1 MLNNMILSKLLK
13 ERLNIQSTDTSSMME
28 GIIIDDEKLT
38 VSLTD
43 DTTKGVDFVYKPLT
57 YKFRNFDVIS
67 IFRRTALQN
76 SLNKEVD
83 GNPFIYALKGMNGW
97 VFNITDAEIH
107 KYLKQFIQNCKQ
119 LPGSYDT
126 IIMVPSNHDLNNRFM
141 KALLKYISCKNIIT
155 DYFMKA
161 TWEEAFNS
169 INRTKLKEKCKGSE
183 NKYERLLGR
192 ILDGFKK
199 MGTEF
204 STKHINP
211 RELIKFIDCIITYDT
226 KMISEISPLIDDK
239 NVLILDDTLTSG
251 ETVSRCVQ
259 NITETFSPKSLTVI
273 TLLSKKF
280 KKWQSY

>member
-1 MLNNMILSKLLK
+1 MLSELLK
-13 ERLNIQSTDTSSMME
+13 ERLTIQPTDMSSMME
-28 GIIIDDEKLT
+28 GIIIDDNKLT

-43 DTTKGVDFVYKPLT
+43 DTTKGVDFVDTPLT
-57 YKFRNFDVIS
+57 YKFRKFNVIS
-67 IFRRTALQN
+67 IFRRTPLQN

-83 GNPFIYALKGMNGW
+83 GNPFIYGLKGINGW
-97 VFNITDAEIH
+97 TFNITDAEIH
-107 KYLKQFIQNCKQ
+107 KYLKKFIQNCKQ

-141 KALLKYISCKNIIT
+141 KALLKYISCKNVIT

-169 INRTKLKEKCKGSE
+169 INRAKLKDKCKESE

-199 MGTEF
+199 MGTDF
-204 STKHINP
+204 STKFINP
-211 RELIKFIDCIITYDT
+211 RKLIKFIDCIITYDT
-226 KMISEISPLIDDK
+226 KKISEISPFIDDK

-259 NITETFSPKSLTVI
+259 NIHDTFTPKSITVI

-280 KKWQSY
+280 KK